1 MRTVGG
7 RALLAWQRCCAKRQG
22 VAKLAVRRGDPHPPD
37 ASTPQHIVPPAR
49 MCEGLDR
56 ASLLRRTFVIDVMQV
71 LEQATEHA
79 GALR

>member
-1 MRTVGG
+1 
-7 RALLAWQRCCAKRQG
+7 
-22 VAKLAVRRGDPHPPD
+22 
-37 ASTPQHIVPPAR
+37 